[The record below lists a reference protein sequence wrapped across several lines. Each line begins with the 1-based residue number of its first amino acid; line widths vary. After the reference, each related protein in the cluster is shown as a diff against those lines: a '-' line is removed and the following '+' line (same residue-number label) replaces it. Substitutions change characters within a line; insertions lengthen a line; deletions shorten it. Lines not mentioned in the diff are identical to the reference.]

1 MKLGTGD
8 TITLE
13 EGVFSIWYDRIT
25 LDLNKQRVYWLKYND
40 GTRLSSVISSD
51 YNGVD
56 KKTIGTDQNLNTGIL
71 GVWDN
76 SIFVMKSDEAR
87 ILMMNETD
95 SNLFRKITIE
105 KSNYYD
111 LIVFNNNS
119 NHTTGE

>member
-13 EGVFSIWYDRIT
+13 GGVLRIWYYRIT

-40 GTRLSSVISSD
+40 GTRLSSVFSRD
-51 YNGVD
+51 YNGMD
-56 KKTIGTDQNLNTGIL
+56 KKNIGTEQNLNLRIL

-76 SIFVMKSDEAR
+76 SIFVMKKDEAR
-87 ILMMNETD
+87 ILMMNETN
-95 SNLFRKITIE
+95 SNPFRKITIG
-105 KSNYYD
+105 KSNNFD
-111 LIVFNNNS
+111 LIIFNNKF